1 MHTVNLF
8 QMLLLL
14 IANSVYIRK
23 TVTVYKAYN
32 MHVPHTLCN
41 EQQLYMYL
49 FSNIMFLYQVLDLY
63 LCYVIV
69 VRHFS
74 SGFCGYRTA

>member
-23 TVTVYKAYN
+23 TVTAYN
-32 MHVPHTLCN
+32 MHIPHTLCN
-41 EQQLYMYL
+41 EQQPTHV
-49 FSNIMFLYQVLDLY
+49 FISQHNVS
-63 LCYVIV
+63 VPG
-69 VRHFS
+69 
-74 SGFCGYRTA
+74 SGIARGGAFGA